1 MNAVPTATPCEF
13 IETAS
18 RDQASAAIL
27 MPMTIQAPSPR
38 PLLGLAGVAG
48 IGLLALSGC
57 AASPSD
63 AMGDPTGAGGG
74 GNAGADTSA
83 SYADGDYRAEASYL
97 SPAGEESVAVELTL
111 EGDVVT
117 AVTVTPE
124 AVDPQARTF
133 QEKFASG
140 IAEVV
145 VGKDIDTLDVS
156 RVAGS
161 SLTSGGF
168 NKAVEAI
175 KADARA

>member
-1 MNAVPTATPCEF
+1 
-13 IETAS
+13 
-18 RDQASAAIL
+18 
-27 MPMTIQAPSPR
+27 MTTQAPSIR
-38 PLLGLAGVAG
+38 PLFGLVGAAG

-57 AASPSD
+57 TASPS
-63 AMGDPTGAGGG
+63 
-74 GNAGADTSA
+74 GADGGTGGDGTTGGSGADA
-83 SYADGDYRAEASYL
+83 SYADGDYSAEASYI
-97 SPAGEESVAVELTL
+97 SPAGEESVKVDLTL

-124 AVDPQARTF
+124 AEDPQARSF

-140 IAEVV
+140 IADVV
-145 VGKDIDTLDVS
+145 VGKDIDDLDVS

>member
-1 MNAVPTATPCEF
+1 
-13 IETAS
+13 
-18 RDQASAAIL
+18 
-27 MPMTIQAPSPR
+27 MTTQAPSIR
-38 PLLGLAGVAG
+38 PLFGLVGAAG

-57 AASPSD
+57 AASPS
-63 AMGDPTGAGGG
+63 
-74 GNAGADTSA
+74 GADGGTGGDGTTGGSGADA
-83 SYADGDYRAEASYL
+83 SYADGDYSAEASYI
-97 SPAGEESVAVELTL
+97 SPAGEESVKVDLTL

-124 AVDPQARTF
+124 AEDPQARSF

-140 IAEVV
+140 IADVV
-145 VGKDIDTLDVS
+145 VGKDIDDLDVS

-168 NKAVEAI
+168 NKAVVAI